1 MAGQA
6 GTSGSASSVQLNFQL
21 LNLTSTI
28 QSQQADLQFYEA
40 RVSFS
45 SRLRG
50 DETGRD
56 QLIPD
61 EAGQE
66 LPSSFCSLL

>member
-6 GTSGSASSVQLNFQL
+6 GMSGSASSVQLNLQL

-40 RVSFS
+40 RVSLS
-45 SRLRG
+45 LRLRG
-50 DETGRD
+50 QDTER
-56 QLIPD
+56 
-61 EAGQE
+61 
-66 LPSSFCSLL
+66 